1 MSGYI
6 YALISVF
13 TWGTVFVI
21 SRFVISRGIIEPFAL
36 AFWRFFWS
44 SIFLLFFLKFDF
56 KKLIKILKSDFM
68 TFFFLS
74 LTGIYLMSTFIFI
87 SLKNT
92 PASISSIL
100 MNSNPI
106 FVFLISL
113 IFLKEKF
120 STIKLIGIIAG
131 FIGCSFVIKGD
142 FYIFTLRNISLSTIY
157 SIFSAI
163 SWAIYTILGEKPTKK
178 YGAIETTF
186 IASLIGSIFLFLT
199 CLLLKLNIWGR
210 NLTGFLSGIYLGII
224 PTGIGFTLWFKALNY
239 IKPSSLAPFQ
249 YLTPLITLLLSTL
262 LLKEKI
268 SFTSILGMFLIFISI
283 FLTQFNKSF
292 GILYNIK
299 MGKRIKKGSKSGNL

>member
-21 SRFVISRGIIEPFAL
+21 SRFVIYKGIIEPFAL
-36 AFWRFFWS
+36 AFWRFFWA

-56 KKLIKILKSDFM
+56 KKIIKILKSDFL

-74 LTGIYLMSTFIFI
+74 LSGIYLMSTFIFI

-106 FVFLISL
+106 FVFLISV
-113 IFLKEKF
+113 IFLKERA
-120 STIKLIGIIAG
+120 SIIKLIGIIAG

-142 FYIFTLRNISLSTIY
+142 FYIFSFKSIPLSSIY

-163 SWAIYTILGEKPTKK
+163 AWAIYTVCGEKPTKK

-186 IASLIGSIFLFLT
+186 IASSIGCIFLFLT
-199 CLLLKLNIWGR
+199 CLLLKLNILGEKF
-210 NLTGFLSGIYLGII
+210 TGFLSGIYLGII

-249 YLTPLITLLLSTL
+249 YLTPLITLFLSIL
-262 LLKEKI
+262 LLKEK
-268 SFTSILGMFLIFISI
+268 TSSVTITGMFLIFISI
-283 FLTQFNKSF
+283 FLTQFNK
-292 GILYNIK
+292 
-299 MGKRIKKGSKSGNL
+299 KG